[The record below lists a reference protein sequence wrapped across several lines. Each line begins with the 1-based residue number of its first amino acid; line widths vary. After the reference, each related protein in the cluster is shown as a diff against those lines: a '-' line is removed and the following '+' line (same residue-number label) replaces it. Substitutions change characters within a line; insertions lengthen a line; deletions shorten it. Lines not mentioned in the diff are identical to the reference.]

1 MENIMS
7 KLPLMLGAVLALFAT
22 APLAAA
28 QHNHGSHG
36 AQSTIQTTP
45 TDGAMGAA
53 PQTFNATFEHPM
65 RLTALVITPSG
76 GDPIAV
82 TVPASVA
89 ATTASVALPRLA
101 PGNYT
106 FAWTA
111 SGDDNHT
118 MTGRVRY
125 MVH

>member
-1 MENIMS
+1 MS

-22 APLAAA
+22 TPMALA
-28 QHNHGSHG
+28 QHDHGGHG
-36 AQSTIQTTP
+36 AHSAVQTTP
-45 TDGAMGAA
+45 ADGAMGAA
-53 PQTFNATFEHPM
+53 PETFSATFEHPM
-65 RLTALVITPSG
+65 RLTGLVITPRG

-82 TVPASVA
+82 TIPQSTA

-111 SGDDNHT
+111 SGADNHT

>member
-1 MENIMS
+1 MRS
-7 KLPLMLGAVLALFAT
+7 LVLAVALSAAIF
-22 APLAAA
+22 AAA
-28 QHNHGSHG
+28 PAF
-36 AQSTIQTTP
+36 AQSHAHGGGNAAAAVQTTP
-45 TDGAMGAA
+45 SDGAMGSA
-53 PQTFNATFEHPM
+53 PTTFTVDFEHAM
-65 RLTALVITPSG
+65 RLTNLIITPQG

-82 TVPASVA
+82 RVPQGDPSTSASVPMP
-89 ATTASVALPRLA
+89 SLS

-111 SGDDNHT
+111 TNADNHT

>member
-1 MENIMS
+1 MS
-7 KLPLMLGAVLALFAT
+7 KLPLMLGAALALFAT

-28 QHNHGSHG
+28 QHNHGAHG
-36 AQSTIQTTP
+36 AQSSVQTTP
-45 TDGAMGAA
+45 SDGEMGAP
-53 PQTFNATFEHPM
+53 PQTFDATFEHPM

-82 TVPASVA
+82 SVPASAA

>member
-1 MENIMS
+1 MRNF
-7 KLPLMLGAVLALFAT
+7 VLALAASAALLT
-22 APLAAA
+22 GAPALA
-28 QHNHGSHG
+28 QSHDHGSHN
-36 AQSTIQTTP
+36 AAAAVQTSP
-45 TDGAMGAA
+45 ADGAMGAA
-53 PQTFNATFEHPM
+53 PEAFTASFEHAM
-65 RLTALVITPSG
+65 RLTNLVITPRG

-82 TVPASVA
+82 TVAPQAQPSASV
-89 ATTASVALPRLA
+89 SVALPPLS

-111 SGDDNHT
+111 IGADNHT

>member
-1 MENIMS
+1 MS
-7 KLPLMLGAVLALFAT
+7 KLALTLVAALALFAT
-22 APLAAA
+22 APPAGA
-28 QHNHGSHG
+28 QHNHGNGAHAGQHG
-36 AQSTIQTTP
+36 AQTTP
-45 TDGAMGAA
+45 ADGAMGAA
-53 PQTFNATFEHPM
+53 PETFSATFEHPM
-65 RLTALVITPSG
+65 RLTAFVITPSG

-82 TVPASVA
+82 SVPAAGASETISV
-89 ATTASVALPRLA
+89 SLPRLA

-111 SGDDNHT
+111 VGADNHT

>member
-1 MENIMS
+1 MS
-7 KLPLMLGAVLALFAT
+7 KLPLILGAVLALFAT
-22 APLAAA
+22 APLAVA
-28 QHNHGSHG
+28 QHNHGAHG
-36 AQSTIQTTP
+36 AQSSVETTP
-45 TDGAMGAA
+45 SDGAMGPA
-53 PQTFNATFEHPM
+53 PRTFDATFEHPM

-82 TVPASVA
+82 TIPAGSA
-89 ATTASVALPRLA
+89 ATTASVQLPRLA

-111 SGDDNHT
+111 SGEENHT
-118 MTGRVRY
+118 MTCRVRY

>member
-1 MENIMS
+1 MS

-22 APLAAA
+22 APLASA
-28 QHNHGSHG
+28 QHDHGGHG
-36 AQSTIQTTP
+36 AHSAVQTNP
-45 TDGAMGAA
+45 ADGAMGAT
-53 PQTFNATFEHPM
+53 PETFSATFEHPM
-65 RLTALVITPSG
+65 RLTGLVITPRG

-82 TVPASVA
+82 TIPASEA

-111 SGDDNHT
+111 SGADNHT
-118 MTGRVRY
+118 MTGRVGY

>member
-1 MENIMS
+1 MS
-7 KLPLMLGAVLALFAT
+7 RLPLILGAVLALFAT
-22 APLAAA
+22 APLAIA
-28 QHNHGSHG
+28 QHDHGSHG
-36 AQSTIQTTP
+36 TQSAVQTTP
-45 TDGAMGAA
+45 GDGAMGAA
-53 PQTFNATFEHPM
+53 PQTFTAAFEHPM

-82 TVPASVA
+82 TIPAGDA

-101 PGNYT
+101 PGNYIFT
-106 FAWTA
+106 WTA
-111 SGDDNHT
+111 SGADHHT

>member
-1 MENIMS
+1 
-7 KLPLMLGAVLALFAT
+7 MLGAVLALFAT
-22 APLAAA
+22 APLASA
-28 QHNHGSHG
+28 QHDHGGHAAHS
-36 AQSTIQTTP
+36 AVQTNP
-45 TDGAMGAA
+45 ADGAMGAA
-53 PQTFNATFEHPM
+53 PETFSATFEHPM
-65 RLTALVITPSG
+65 RLTGLVITPRG

-82 TVPASVA
+82 TIPASEA

-106 FAWTA
+106 FVWTA
-111 SGDDNHT
+111 SGADNHT

>member
-1 MENIMS
+1 MS

-22 APLAAA
+22 APIAAA
-28 QHNHGSHG
+28 QHDHGSHG
-36 AQSTIQTTP
+36 AQGVQTTP
-45 TDGAMGAA
+45 LDGAMGAT
-53 PQTFNATFEHPM
+53 PDTFSATFEHPM
-65 RLTALVITPSG
+65 RLTALIITPRR

-82 TVPASVA
+82 SIPASEA

-111 SGDDNHT
+111 SGADNHT

>member
-1 MENIMS
+1 MS
-7 KLPLMLGAVLALFAT
+7 KIPLMLGAVLALFAT
-22 APLAAA
+22 APLASA
-28 QHNHGSHG
+28 QHDHGSHG

-45 TDGAMGAA
+45 ADGTMGAA
-53 PQTFNATFEHPM
+53 PQTFSATFEHPM
-65 RLTALVITPSG
+65 RLTALVITPSR

-82 TVPASVA
+82 SVPASA
-89 ATTASVALPRLA
+89 ASITASVALPSLA

-111 SGDDNHT
+111 SGDGNHT

>member
-1 MENIMS
+1 MS
-7 KLPLMLGAVLALFAT
+7 RRPLMLGAVLALFAT
-22 APLAAA
+22 APLASA
-28 QHNHGSHG
+28 QHDHGAHG
-36 AQSTIQTTP
+36 AQSAVQTNP
-45 TDGAMGAA
+45 ADGAMGAA
-53 PQTFNATFEHPM
+53 PETFSVTFEHPM
-65 RLTALVITPSG
+65 RLTSLVITPRG

-82 TVPASVA
+82 TIPASAA
-89 ATTASVALPRLA
+89 ATTASVTLPRLA

>member
-1 MENIMS
+1 MS
-7 KLPLMLGAVLALFAT
+7 KLSLVLGAVLALFAA

-28 QHNHGSHG
+28 QHDHGSHG
-36 AQSTIQTTP
+36 AQSAVQTNP
-45 TDGAMGAA
+45 ADGAMGAA
-53 PQTFNATFEHPM
+53 PERFSATFEHPM

-82 TVPASVA
+82 SI
-89 ATTASVALPRLA
+89 TASEPATNANVALPRLA

-111 SGDDNHT
+111 TGPDNHT

>member
-1 MENIMS
+1 MS
-7 KLPLMLGAVLALFAT
+7 RLPLMLGAVLALFAT
-22 APLAAA
+22 APLASA
-28 QHNHGSHG
+28 QHDHGAHG
-36 AQSTIQTTP
+36 AQSAVQTNP
-45 TDGAMGAA
+45 ADGAMGAA
-53 PQTFNATFEHPM
+53 PETFSVTFEHPM
-65 RLTALVITPSG
+65 RLTSLVITPRG

-82 TVPASVA
+82 TIPASAA
-89 ATTASVALPRLA
+89 ATTASVTLPRLA

>member
-1 MENIMS
+1 MS
-7 KLPLMLGAVLALFAT
+7 KLPLVLGAVLALFAT

-28 QHNHGSHG
+28 QHDHGSHG
-36 AQSTIQTTP
+36 AQSAIQTNP
-45 TDGAMGAA
+45 ADGAMGAA
-53 PQTFNATFEHPM
+53 PESFSATFEHPM
-65 RLTALVITPSG
+65 RLTALVITPSR

-82 TVPASVA
+82 TIPASEA
-89 ATTASVALPRLA
+89 ATTASIALPRLA
-101 PGNYT
+101 AGSYT

-111 SGDDNHT
+111 SGADNHT

>member
-1 MENIMS
+1 MS

-22 APLAAA
+22 APLALA
-28 QHNHGSHG
+28 QHDHGGHGS
-36 AQSTIQTTP
+36 QSAIQTSP
-45 TDGAMGAA
+45 ADGAMGAA
-53 PQTFNATFEHPM
+53 PEAFSATFEHPM
-65 RLTALVITPSG
+65 RLTGLVITPRG

-82 TVPASVA
+82 TIPASEA
-89 ATTASVALPRLA
+89 ATSVTIALPRLA

-111 SGDDNHT
+111 SGADNHT

>member
-1 MENIMS
+1 MS

-22 APLAAA
+22 APLASA
-28 QHNHGSHG
+28 QHDHGGHG
-36 AQSTIQTTP
+36 AHSAVQTNP
-45 TDGAMGAA
+45 ADGAMGAA
-53 PQTFNATFEHPM
+53 PESFSATFEHPM
-65 RLTALVITPSG
+65 RLTGLVITPRG

-82 TVPASVA
+82 TIPASEA
-89 ATTASVALPRLA
+89 ATSVSIALPRLS

-106 FAWTA
+106 FVWTT
-111 SGDDNHT
+111 SGADNHT

>member
-1 MENIMS
+1 MS
-7 KLPLMLGAVLALFAT
+7 KLPLVLGAVLALFAT
-22 APLAAA
+22 APLAWA
-28 QHNHGSHG
+28 QHDHGGHDAHS
-36 AQSTIQTTP
+36 AVQTNP
-45 TDGAMGAA
+45 ADGAMGAA
-53 PQTFNATFEHPM
+53 PDAFSATFEHPM
-65 RLTALVITPSG
+65 RLTSLVITPRG

-82 TVPASVA
+82 TIPASEA
-89 ATTASVALPRLA
+89 TTTASVALPRLA

>member
-1 MENIMS
+1 MS
-7 KLPLMLGAVLALFAT
+7 KLPLVLGAVLALFAT

-28 QHNHGSHG
+28 QHDHGGHG
-36 AQSTIQTTP
+36 AQSAIATIP
-45 TDGAMGAA
+45 ADGAMGAA
-53 PQTFNATFEHPM
+53 PESFSATFEHPM

-82 TVPASVA
+82 TIPAGEA

-111 SGDDNHT
+111 SGADNHT

>member
-1 MENIMS
+1 MS

-28 QHNHGSHG
+28 QHDHGSHS
-36 AQSTIQTTP
+36 ASSAVQTSP
-45 TDGAMGAA
+45 ADAAMGAA
-53 PQTFNATFEHPM
+53 PETFSITFEHPM
-65 RLTALVITPSG
+65 QLTALVITPSG
-76 GDPIAV
+76 GDPLAV
-82 TVPASVA
+82 TIPASEA
-89 ATTASVALPRLA
+89 ATTARVALPRLA

-106 FAWTA
+106 FIWTA
-111 SGDDNHT
+111 SGGDNHT